1 MYPECLKKVTPV
13 QGDIAM
19 DNLGMC
25 DEDWKELCANVTII
39 IHIAAT
45 VKFQEKIKLALK
57 LNIFGVRNIVALAK
71 DLKKCEC
78 VLHTSTAYSHS
89 YKNNLEEEFLPAT
102 YDVDTLVK
110 VLDLLTDEQADALT
124 PAIIK
129 PHPNTYTFTKCLA
142 EGIMNAHAHE
152 LPVCVVRPAIVV
164 AAWRQPTK
172 GWTDTLNGPAGL
184 AIMIGM
190 GILRS
195 VQATADV
202 SPGLVPVDIVA
213 NYLVV
218 APWDVATR
226 GNRGRVYN
234 CTGQENRMSWGTF
247 AARVMEHFR
256 RDPLTDVIRYPSIVL
271 IKPGHWNFGQ
281 KLQAFWN
288 FVCHQTPA
296 ATANT
301 VAWWQGKESSKL
313 GKGLSMTMTVMNEYQ
328 PWLNAEWFW
337 DYDHQDEIM
346 KVDCALPRP
355 PAPARQIARPPA
367 FAAGHTLALGVA
379 GFGADFGAALG
390 RCFPNVAPDYYYYC
404 TLLARAAV
412 AGHAGERPARF

>member
-1 MYPECLKKVTPV
+1 
-13 QGDIAM
+13 
-19 DNLGMC
+19 
-25 DEDWKELCANVTII
+25 
-39 IHIAAT
+39 
-45 VKFQEKIKLALK
+45 
-57 LNIFGVRNIVALAK
+57 VRNIVALAK

-346 KVDCALPRP
+346 KAMPAKDRHDFELSTKNMDWAEYMRHFTEGLRP
-355 PAPARQIARPPA
+355 MLSKDGIAPAKTEVVQARRKLTFIIWQEFLMRGLSTA
-367 FAAGHTLALGVA
+367 FVWKMLYSL
-379 GFGADFGAALG
+379 
-390 RCFPNVAPDYYYYC
+390 RIIKRNISPSRY
-404 TLLARAAV
+404 TLLTLIMSSVFFQQFRIWSANARDMFDRAAS
-412 AGHAGERPARF
+412 AYGPKS